1 MSSEK
6 LTPIADWPLAN
17 YKKANFKDAEFE
29 SGMHLLRLTIREGTR
44 ITIADIH
51 PEAALEM
58 GKAMIK
64 WAQDHEQ

>member
-1 MSSEK
+1 M
-6 LTPIADWPLAN
+6 IFLAFRS
-17 YKKANFKDAEFE
+17 ASLLEIDNFKDAEFE

-51 PEAALEM
+51 PQAALEM